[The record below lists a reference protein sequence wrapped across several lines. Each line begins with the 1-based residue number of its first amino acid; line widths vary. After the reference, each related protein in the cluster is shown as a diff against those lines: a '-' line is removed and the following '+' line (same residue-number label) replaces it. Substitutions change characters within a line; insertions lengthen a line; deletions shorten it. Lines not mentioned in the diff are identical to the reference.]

1 MAALKPKNSFNHWL
15 LQVGKP
21 KRTFSARLGASKEVA
36 TAKGSIVMPIIGR
49 VSACIGQ
56 ASQRD
61 EGLAASVSIQI
72 IDATFSSPIR
82 RASARTSRFWSS
94 RS

>member
-1 MAALKPKNSFNHWL
+1 MGDRRKC
-15 LQVGKP
+15 Q
-21 KRTFSARLGASKEVA
+21 TF
-36 TAKGSIVMPIIGR
+36 
-49 VSACIGQ
+49 
-56 ASQRD
+56 
-61 EGLAASVSIQI
+61 AASPAEPGVSRLCETKALRHPSIQI